1 MSHHHDDKKK
11 GKKALQLKKNR
22 QQFEIF
28 NIFRQ
33 RREEAER
40 LRHKEEEVRAGISAE
55 VSGETAW
62 GDKVAVVRN
71 RLTDKKRV
79 SRERWNRF
87 AGTEGGGGRGL

>member
-11 GKKALQLKKNR
+11 AKKALQLKKNR

-28 NIFRQ
+28 SIFRQ
-33 RREEAER
+33 RREEAAR
-40 LRHKEEEVRAGISAE
+40 IKAQEEARASKPAE
-55 VSGETAW
+55 VSNDHAW
-62 GDKVAVVRN
+62 GDKVSTVRN

-87 AGTEGGGGRGL
+87 AGTGGEGGRGL